1 MAPLERVPVGGERDG
16 VSLGARD
23 ADAPPAAAVGDGA
36 LTGEVH
42 ASGRVRVVDRGT
54 QGDAE
59 LASRVAPE
67 RVHVPGG
74 GEHDAVTVG
83 GGDGDDSYPLEG
95 PRDSPGRR
103 GERFVAR
110 ERLSRV
116 WRRRL
121 GGSDGGYRRRN
132 GPGGRRNGRR
142 FLFRGE
148 VPQASVPAQPPRER
162 EPALRRR
169 QRVVLASRHRH
180 HAKPSAADRVR
191 TDRVGTPERR
201 QTRGGD
207 DRLVPRVHRL
217 DVHAE
222 PAPAAVAPRVHSPVG
237 GGAHGVKLTGGCA
250 DDAAARF
257 PATIRIPGPARP
269 AAVVV
274 VGPSR
279 GSVRGWDRHGDVVD
293 ASRRRLLAHRARAE
307 LKVDA
312 AAPRVQIARQGRRR
326 RRRRG
331 GGGCGGAG

>member
-1 MAPLERVPVGGERDG
+1 MVEQ
-16 VSLGARD
+16 
-23 ADAPPAAAVGDGA
+23 
-36 LTGEVH
+36 
-42 ASGRVRVVDRGT
+42 VRT

-67 RVHVPGG
+67 RVHVPVG

-83 GGDGDDSYPLEG
+83 GGNGDDSYPLEG
-95 PRDSPGRR
+95 PRDSPGR
-103 GERFVAR
+103 VLR
-110 ERLSRV
+110 ESFFS
-116 WRRRL
+116 L
-121 GGSDGGYRRRN
+121 GGSGSGYRARN
-132 GPGGRRNGRR
+132 GPGGRRNGRGL
-142 FLFRGE
+142 LFRGE
-148 VPQASVPAQPPRER
+148 VPQAPVPAQPPRER
-162 EPALRRR
+162 EAALRRR
-169 QRVVLASRHRH
+169 QRVVLPSRHRH
-180 HAKPSAADRVR
+180 HAKTLDRVW
-191 TDRVGTPERR
+191 TVTWVNPKRR
-201 QTRGGD
+201 QTRGRD

-222 PAPAAVAPRVHSPVG
+222 PAPAAVSPDVHGSVG

-293 ASRRRLLAHRARAE
+293 ASRRRLFVHRARAE